1 MKDFYDVL
9 QIVSLEEAVS
19 EAEKIFAQ
27 IFPTAG
33 FDAVRLAVET
43 VLDLYEGRYPGYRAC
58 NTYYH
63 DFCHIRDTFL
73 ATARLIHG
81 AWLDDEV
88 FSEQAI
94 CVALTAAL
102 FHDAGY
108 IQENFNSEGTG
119 AKFTKIHIPRSMD
132 MFERYGREH
141 AMSDEDIA
149 GGRAMIQCTDIS
161 KDIDNSMFSSS
172 ESELLGRILT
182 MADLLAQMADRI
194 YLEKLLF
201 LYHEFDEGEFG
212 SYDDEDDLL
221 RKTLGFFEFV
231 MEYMSRT
238 LNKTNDYL
246 WLHFKCRWGIDINL
260 YDRAIKNHK
269 DYLQKILAL
278 PDKKLSDNL
287 KRAGIVDKVRVLYP
301 QKPKNS
307 DTDLPGDTD
316 DRR

>member
-19 EAEKIFAQ
+19 EAGKIFAQ
-27 IFPTAG
+27 MFPTTG
-33 FDAVRLAVET
+33 FDAVQLAVQT

-63 DFCHIRDTFL
+63 DFCHIQDTFL
-73 ATARLIHG
+73 ATVRLIHG
-81 AWLDDEV
+81 AWLDDEI
-88 FSEQAI
+88 FSEQSVCI
-94 CVALTAAL
+94 ALTAAL

-108 IQENFNSEGTG
+108 IQEESNGGGTG

-132 MFERYGREH
+132 FFERYAGEH
-141 AMSDEDIA
+141 GMNNKEISD
-149 GGRAMIQCTDIS
+149 GRAMIQCTDIS
-161 KDIDNSMFSSS
+161 KDIYKNMFSSS

-182 MADLLAQMADRI
+182 IADLLAQMSDRI

-201 LYHEFDEGEFG
+201 LYHEFDEGQFG
-212 SYDDEDDLL
+212 SYADEDDLL

-231 MEYMSRT
+231 MEYMNRT

-246 WLHFKCRWGIDINL
+246 LLHFKCSWGIDINL

-287 KRAGIVDKVRVLYP
+287 KRAGIVDKVRILYP